1 MRISGFINYAL
12 TSCAAAAMLVGCGT
26 LRQAQD
32 DMQPPIG
39 APGAMPQRYSASPS
53 YRVVYRFGREHTGD
67 APLAGL
73 IEVGGTL
80 YGTTINGGAPVR
92 GPGDGTVYSITPK
105 GVEGVLFSFGVR
117 TGKDPGFG
125 RLVDVKGTFYGTTE
139 IGGTVGHGGVVYGV
153 NSSGSET
160 VLHSFTGGHSTDGQT
175 PVGGLINVNGV
186 LYGVTLSGGGKR
198 ISCGTVYSI
207 TTSGVEKVLYRFKGA
222 PDGCGPNGELRDVGG
237 TLYGQTGRGGIEQCK
252 EYSQDVDCG
261 TIFSITT
268 SGVEKVLH
276 QFAGGSDG
284 EFPTGQMIDV
294 GGTLYG
300 VTTQGGS
307 AGHGTVYS
315 ITPSGT
321 EKVLYAFAGG
331 SDGAS
336 PQSGLTNVNGT
347 LYGTTRLG
355 GSSSDGT
362 VYSITTAGVESVLYS
377 FAGGYD
383 GMFPTAP
390 LHLHDGTLYGTT
402 ARGGNSK
409 CKNGGCGTVFA
420 LTP

>member
-1 MRISGFINYAL
+1 MNSLDSSRYAVSISV
-12 TSCAAAAMLVGCGT
+12 AAALLSGCGGS
-26 LRQAQD
+26 
-32 DMQPPIG
+32 QPPIG
-39 APGAMPQRYSASPS
+39 APGAMLQGYSASPS
-53 YRVVYRFGREHTGD
+53 YRVVYRFGREHSGD
-67 APLAGL
+67 TPLAGL
-73 IEVGGTL
+73 IDVDGTL
-80 YGTTINGGAPVR
+80 YGTTTYGGVPMR
-92 GPGDGTVYSITPK
+92 GHGDGTVYSITPK
-105 GVEGVLFSFGVR
+105 GVEGVLFSFGLR
-117 TGKDPGFG
+117 TGKNPGFG
-125 RLVDVKGTFYGTTE
+125 SLLDVKGTFYGTTE
-139 IGGTVGHGGVVYGV
+139 VGGTVGHGGVVYGV

-160 VLHSFTGGHSTDGQT
+160 VLHSFTGGHTSDGQYPT
-175 PVGGLINVNGV
+175 GGLINVKGV
-186 LYGVTLSGGGKR
+186 LYGVTESGGAERK
-198 ISCGTVYSI
+198 SCGTVYSVS
-207 TTSGVEKVLYRFKGA
+207 TSGVEKVLYRFKDD
-222 PDGCGPNGELRDVGG
+222 PDGCGPNGELLDVGG
-237 TLYGQTGRGGIEQCK
+237 TLYGQTGRGGIQKCK
-252 EYSQDVDCG
+252 EYSRDVDCG

-268 SGVEKVLH
+268 NGVEKVLY

-284 EFPTGQMIDV
+284 QFPTGQMIDV

-300 VTTQGGS
+300 VTSEGGS
-307 AGHGTVYS
+307 AGNGTVYS

-336 PQSGLTNVNGT
+336 PQSALINVDGT

-390 LHLHDGTLYGTT
+390 LHFHNGTLYGTT
-402 ARGGNSK
+402 SRGGNSK

-420 LTP
+420 LKP